1 MVYLFVNKFFV
12 KIVRCVYVCKKK
24 MLIVYLRFFFGLRK
38 IIFFLGLI
46 CEVVWNEGYNDFCN
60 KGDNYC
66 K

>member
-1 MVYLFVNKFFV
+1 MLKLLGVFMFVRNK
-12 KIVRCVYVCKKK
+12 KE
-24 MLIVYLRFFFGLRK
+24 MLIVYFRVFFGLRK

-46 CEVVWNEGYNDFCN
+46 CEVVWNKGYNDFCN